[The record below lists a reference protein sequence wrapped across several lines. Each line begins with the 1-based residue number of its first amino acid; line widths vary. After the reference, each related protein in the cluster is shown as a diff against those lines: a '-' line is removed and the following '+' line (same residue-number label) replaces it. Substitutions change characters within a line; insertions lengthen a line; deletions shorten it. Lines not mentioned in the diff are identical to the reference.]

1 MPTYLSRKAFADSQ
15 GWSPSYVTKL
25 GLQGRLIMSPDG
37 KSVDVDA
44 TLAKL
49 GKTADP
55 SKEGVRQRH
64 VDTRTQ
70 RDVRSQVT
78 ADASD
83 TAEPQGGSSDYYT
96 HKASR
101 EKYLAL
107 LAQAEYDKV
116 CGNTVERQ
124 AVEEA
129 TYRYARL
136 LRDSVMGL
144 PKQISSDLAAI
155 SDPWKLERELS
166 DRLRKMLEDVTKL
179 GEDDLN
185 KAMTE

>member
-25 GLQGRLIMSPDG
+25 GSQGRLIMSPDG

-78 ADASD
+78 ADAPD

-101 EKYLAL
+101 EKYLSL

-129 TYRYARL
+129 SHRYARL

-155 SDPWKLERELS
+155 TDPWKLERELT

-185 KAMTE
+185 KAMNE